1 MKILFATQQPDA
13 ALVRRFFMSGDE
25 EGEYSQ
31 MDQTFMKE
39 RAVLPLVLSM
49 ALPMMLSMVVLSLYN
64 IVDSYFVAQISE
76 DAMTALSLVFPVQN
90 FIGAITIGFGVGINA
105 AVAFQLGAED
115 FERADAAAT
124 QGVVLSAVHGVLLTV
139 VCIAAMPSFLGMF
152 TDDAEVVSLGLRY
165 SNIAFAFSLVI
176 ALGLAYEKIFQSVGR
191 MASTMFCMMCGC
203 VANIILDPIMI
214 FGFGPVPAMGIEGAA
229 WATGIGQTLTLAM
242 YLLLARLNPLPV
254 HVAARYAR
262 VTRGTARRLYSV
274 GVPAALNLALPSLL
288 ISSLNI
294 ILSQYSQIY
303 VVVLG
308 VYYKLQTFLY
318 LPANGI
324 VQGMRPLVGYNYGAC
339 EYARVRC
346 ICLTALALAAG
357 IMAFGTLLCQTM
369 PEALISP
376 FTQNAETVRA
386 GAAALRIISLGFIVS
401 TVSVIASGALEGLGM
416 GAPSFVISLLRYAVI
431 TIPAAFIL
439 SRFLG
444 AAGVWHAFWLAE
456 LCTAGAAYFIYRR
469 RTEARR

>member
-229 WATGIGQTLTLAM
+229 WATGIGQTLTLAVGLRLSENGETLWNNERLSYEYPEDEESQEEILVTEQLSVQETRTFTVVGFYERPGFEELDAPGYTLLTGYEEGSGSESIYFTLKKAKTVFDFM
-242 YLLLARLNPLPV
+242 EDFEYGKNPQCEAIYNTGYLRAIGVMKDDNIKTVLYGF
-254 HVAARYAR
+254 AAI
-262 VTRGTARRLYSV
+262 
-274 GVPAALNLALPSLL
+274 L
-288 ISSLNI
+288 I
-294 ILSQYSQIY
+294 
-303 VVVLG
+303 
-308 VYYKLQTFLY
+308 
-318 LPANGI
+318 GI
-324 VQGMRPLVGYNYGAC
+324 VMLVVGYNYYGRFVERILGPDDRPTPA
-339 EYARVRC
+339 YAKQDGVDYVPMRC
-346 ICLTALALAAG
+346 WKNSLINLLNIAG
-357 IMAFGTLLCQTM
+357 TGPILGPIQGILFGPIAF
-369 PEALISP
+369 
-376 FTQNAETVRA
+376 
-386 GAAALRIISLGFIVS
+386 
-401 TVSVIASGALEGLGM
+401 
-416 GAPSFVISLLRYAVI
+416 I
-431 TIPAAFIL
+431 TIPI
-439 SRFLG
+439 G
-444 AAGVWHAFWLAE
+444 NIIGVE
-456 LCTAGAAYFIYRR
+456 MVDYFF
-469 RTEARR
+469 